1 MDHEPDTEVF
11 VYDTPEIRARHPELV
26 DLLNTPLGPDPDD
39 SALSRYLMAAVI
51 VCPKDRRPD
60 LISYLVAKCLSEEPE
75 ESRFGMVDVLMK
87 VAEVHD

>member
-39 SALSRYLMAAVI
+39 SALSRYLMATVI
-51 VCPKDRRPD
+51 V
-60 LISYLVAKCLSEEPE
+60 
-75 ESRFGMVDVLMK
+75 
-87 VAEVHD
+87 